1 MMPLQ
6 GGRWTAAALVLLLN
20 LLLHVPLLGTPPLA
34 GTEAHRA
41 VTAHQMVERGDPWVP
56 ILYGRVYLRKP
67 PLHYQVLAAVEWAT
81 GRANT
86 WVWRLPSVVWAGL
99 TASLVLLA
107 AWAWWGPTAGWAA
120 GLLQSGAVALWAQS
134 RSAEIDALNTLLA
147 TAAAIAAA
155 SCVRLEP
162 AERAGSR
169 RAGLRPYAAF
179 GLALALLLTLAAKG
193 PAGLPAALGVT
204 LAAAWLVPN
213 AWRSGPLWAGWAG
226 GVALAALA
234 ALALKLELS
243 RRGLPLDLSG
253 VREGLDNLYDTRAGR
268 YAQALL
274 LPVQLMAFAL
284 PASAVLAWGAW
295 RWNALSLRA
304 RWLLAAVPVS
314 WGLCVLSGM
323 VNPRYAYVTFP
334 LAALAAAGVLSE
346 LAAAGARRPLRV
358 AAAVAVVAMV
368 LLALPLAY
376 FNVENRERRSGY
388 AAAMALQQFMQ
399 RQGLTGETVLVAQAL
414 RFQPEIMFYAGMTAH
429 SPGENLPAPDALPAG
444 SLLLVTDE
452 ELTRLRAARNVDVLV
467 TVESNRRKLHL
478 LRLMDAV

>member
-1 MMPLQ
+1 MTSLHV
-6 GGRWTAAALVLLLN
+6 GRWTAAALMVLLN
-20 LLLHVPLLGTPPLA
+20 LLLHLPLLGTPPLA

-56 ILYGRVYLRKP
+56 MLYGRVYLRKP
-67 PLHYQVLAAVEWAT
+67 PLHYQVLAAVEWVT
-81 GRANT
+81 GLANT

-99 TASLVLLA
+99 TASLVLLV
-107 AWAWWGPTAGWAA
+107 AWGWWGPVAGWAA
-120 GLLQSGAVALWAQS
+120 GLLQSGMVALWAQS

-147 TAAAIAAA
+147 TAAAVSAAA
-155 SCVRLEP
+155 CVRLTTPGAPDCRPRNTRPWP
-162 AERAGSR
+162 AV
-169 RAGLRPYAAF
+169 
-179 GLALALLLTLAAKG
+179 GLAVAVFLTVAAKG
-193 PAGLPAALGVT
+193 PAGLPGALGVT
-204 LAAAWLVPN
+204 LAAVWLVPR
-213 AWRSGPLWAGWAG
+213 AWRSGSLWAGWAG

-274 LPVQLMAFAL
+274 LPVQLIAFAL
-284 PASAVLAWGAW
+284 PASAVLVWGAW
-295 RWNALSLRA
+295 RWSALSLRA
-304 RWLLAAVPVS
+304 RWLLAAVPLS

-346 LAAAGARRPLRV
+346 LAAAGVRRPLRA
-358 AAAVAVVAMV
+358 AAAVGVVAMV

-388 AAAMALQQFMQ
+388 AAATSLQQFMQ
-399 RQGLTGETVLVAQAL
+399 RQGLAGETVLVAQAL
-414 RFQPEIMFYAGMTAH
+414 RFQPEIMFYAGLAAH
-429 SPGENLPAPDALPAG
+429 SPGENLPAPESLPAG

-452 ELTRLRAARNVDVLV
+452 ELARLRAARGVDVLI

-478 LRLMDAV
+478 LRLVDAV